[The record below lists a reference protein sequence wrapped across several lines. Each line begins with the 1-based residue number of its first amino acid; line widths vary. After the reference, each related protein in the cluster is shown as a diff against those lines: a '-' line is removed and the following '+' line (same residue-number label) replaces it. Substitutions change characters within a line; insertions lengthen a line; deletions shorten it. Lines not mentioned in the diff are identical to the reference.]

1 MYPSPHGIDRIEL
14 RPFTDGKAANS
25 PRWGQ
30 RMRTKTL
37 PYTPTVG
44 LMKFVQVRE
53 ARGGWFKERFGQKA
67 LETGTKRFFT
77 IDENVVECAVRK

>member
-53 ARGGWFKERFGQKA
+53 ARGDGSRRGLGKKH
-67 LETGTKRFFT
+67 
-77 IDENVVECAVRK
+77 